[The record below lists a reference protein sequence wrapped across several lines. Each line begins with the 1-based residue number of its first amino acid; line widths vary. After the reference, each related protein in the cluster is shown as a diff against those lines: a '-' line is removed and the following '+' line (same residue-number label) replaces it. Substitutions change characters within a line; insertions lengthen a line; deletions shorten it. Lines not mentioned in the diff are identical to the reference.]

1 MHDFA
6 YWQVSEGT
14 LRRPEEAG
22 WWIYFFFY
30 EAETMHAHSYTHVIH
45 AWCFNDLLFL
55 PSAGQR
61 HQPSAVISGSSGP
74 EPGPNTCIAHAP
86 IAHSCMHACIP
97 ACIPPGSC
105 VQYPRKRADPQSASE
120 EKVGVCMHEPFLF
133 FLHAYVVLA
142 FSCLP
147 FRPIQG
153 VEKPKDLRQPEPS
166 QPSRSSR
173 PPEPKYPPR
182 PSAKQAKRTP
192 PAPPP
197 KPPVLPKPWWPP
209 PPPPAVKP
217 IGGAKAP
224 AAKSNPMDLGSVPKF
239 IQPKALHDVHSCMHV
254 ALFFKM
260 NNICIA
266 GQAPNQAQ
274 PGQAH
279 HSAQQI
285 QNFMPA

>member
-1 MHDFA
+1 MHSTCTHCPF
-6 YWQVSEGT
+6 
-14 LRRPEEAG
+14 
-22 WWIYFFFY
+22 
-30 EAETMHAHSYTHVIH
+30 MHA
-45 AWCFNDLLFL
+45 CL
-55 PSAGQR
+55 
-61 HQPSAVISGSSGP
+61 
-74 EPGPNTCIAHAP
+74 
-86 IAHSCMHACIP
+86 HSCMHTPRIVCPISP
-97 ACIPPGSC
+97 KTSGSSKC
-105 VQYPRKRADPQSASE
+105 KRRKGWSLHART
-120 EKVGVCMHEPFLF
+120 LF
-133 FLHAYVVLA
+133 VFFHAYVVLA

-224 AAKSNPMDLGSVPKF
+224 TAKSNPMDLGSVPKF

-279 HSAQQI
+279 HPAQQI

>member
-1 MHDFA
+1 MHP
-6 YWQVSEGT
+6 
-14 LRRPEEAG
+14 LP
-22 WWIYFFFY
+22 
-30 EAETMHAHSYTHVIH
+30 IH
-45 AWCFNDLLFL
+45 ACMPAFL
-55 PSAGQR
+55 HAYPQDR
-61 HQPSAVISGSSGP
+61 VSSIP
-74 EPGPNTCIAHAP
+74 EKERILKVQAKKRLEFA
-86 IAHSCMHACIP
+86 CM
-97 ACIPPGSC
+97 S
-105 VQYPRKRADPQSASE
+105 
-120 EKVGVCMHEPFLF
+120 PFCF

-266 GQAPNQAQ
+266 WQAPNQAQ